1 MKFPHYIYVVALPT
15 GLIKIGCSRT
25 PQDRFRQLSK
35 RYSLFGK
42 LRLLGMIG
50 IARDAFRVE
59 NTVHKLLDHKRC
71 FGEWFDVSETEA
83 ITAIRRAKRQ
93 QH

>member
-1 MKFPHYIYVVALPT
+1 
-15 GLIKIGCSRT
+15 
-25 PQDRFRQLSK
+25 
-35 RYSLFGK
+35 
-42 LRLLGMIG
+42 MIG